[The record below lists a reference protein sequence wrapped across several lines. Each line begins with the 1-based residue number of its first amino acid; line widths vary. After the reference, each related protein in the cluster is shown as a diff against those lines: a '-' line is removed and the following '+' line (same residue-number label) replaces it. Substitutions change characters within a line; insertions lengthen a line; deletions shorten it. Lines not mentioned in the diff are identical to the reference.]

1 MPEITEFITSSLAP
15 AKDDRLCS
23 FFVLFCVVVVFFVLV
38 LFVVV
43 VVVVFFLGF

>member
-23 FFVLFCVVVVFFVLV
+23 FLVLFC
-38 LFVVV
+38 VVV
-43 VVVVFFLGF
+43 VVVVFFGFVCLVFFF